1 MFKKFALMMATA
13 LAFAACSGGGLGSGP
28 TAGSGGSTG
37 GNTAGGPPTTPVNI
51 VLSSNPAGATRGGPA
66 RTIFAST
73 QGYSLTISQ
82 NYIVGSSGECSV
94 ATQTC
99 LPPITYFGTINQST
113 GQASVQVNLVIGAKP
128 LIEARAFDQS
138 FSTSY
143 TASSGQLSTSFPF
156 FAVPAGGAW
165 GSSTAGNELSYGASN
180 GTMVV
185 VGLASIPVAMGS
197 SVRTAALNAVATP
210 ATNAGGTV
218 YGAPAAPA
226 SGVPPTSN
234 PVSGLTVNSPS
245 SKTISVGW
253 NASAPYTPPGTNST
267 TYNVYYGIPGSGL
280 VVNMTG
286 ATVVAG
292 QITVIPTIVS
302 AGTGYHVGD
311 TFYILESGSSKDAVG
326 TVTVVNA
333 AGGVTTFTIVSP
345 AGTGGYSISAT
356 VPGAATTPTSPTPA
370 ALTAVQGRMN
380 TSPGQGLVLDLT
392 NVAFT
397 IAGNQITATT
407 GALNTNTAANCAADT
422 LAPSA
427 VIGVVSGGS
436 GYKVGDNIK
445 VLETGS
451 TKDAVLQVNSVCTN
465 TISGIMTTGI
475 VNGIVFGVAN
485 PTPQGTGGYSAVT
498 AGAATTP
505 TQTLFNGVIA
515 LTSLS
520 TTLTNSGS
528 GISSSTPGANVL
540 TDGNATY
547 QFADG
552 TPAFFAVAAQTV
564 DPSGNAAALVG
575 AATAKLQVSPGSV
588 TGAPASITV
597 ANGTTTGTASSANTA
612 TLSWA
617 AVAGASS
624 YSVYYDT
631 NPSNVIPTA
640 SGSGLTLNVTASG
653 GVVTGVSI
661 GSNAGQGY
669 SAFDS
674 VYIQAGNNNATA
686 KVNAVING
694 VPISV
699 SLVVAGTGYN
709 AASYSN
715 AATSAFNTQ
724 NFIKGLPGTVTATT
738 LADSGSTV
746 TSSAGGTVG
755 SSAIALSGT
764 TGTPYYFVVSATGTP
779 VATYGGNLAAVKN
792 PALGLTASNGNSPAA
807 ALPLL
812 TSTDESGGLE
822 WSIWQGGVEQYV
834 SGCNPFPAQGLQ
846 PTCYFALQASP
857 APATNAYGSVST
869 SGVYT
874 PPLAYP
880 GSPGAGP
887 IPISLVSRN
896 KVVSLGTGAT
906 ITTTANP
913 LSATNDAVA
922 NPGTG
927 YHVGDVLNVA
937 NCNGGQLMVT
947 GTAGVGGGV
956 ATVSVWDP
964 GSAACTAATQA
975 TTVAQ
980 PSTAGANAATF
991 TPLAG
996 AGITAAVSPPTSG
1009 GLGYRVGDVLEI
1021 CETTLGCLPASDGT
1035 VQVATITPATG
1046 AILTVSVV
1054 SAGTTVY
1061 TAAAGY
1067 SAPASSPVPPANPVQ
1082 ITTAAATGLSG
1093 TGAAPYFGLA
1103 GSGYSVGDILE
1114 VCAVAVCTPGTD
1126 GTIQVTSVNP
1136 ITGALTGFSVVTA
1149 GTTVYAAVNTN
1160 TVAPISGG
1168 GDPLSVASDG
1178 SSGFSDG
1185 VSRFNLDEFLAGNIF
1200 GQ

>member
-1 MFKKFALMMATA
+1 MFKKFALMIATT
-13 LAFAACSGGGLGSGP
+13 LAFAACSGGGGIGSGP
-28 TAGSGGSTG
+28 TAGTGGSTG

-51 VLSSNPAGATRGGPA
+51 VLSSNPTATKGSPA

-82 NYIVGSSGECSV
+82 NFIVGSSGECSV

-156 FAVPAGGAW
+156 FTVPAGGAW
-165 GSSTAGNELSYGASN
+165 SSSTAGNELSYGASN
-180 GTMVV
+180 GTTVV

-197 SVRTAALNAVATP
+197 SVRTASLNTVATP
-210 ATNAGGTV
+210 ATYAGGTV
-218 YGAPAAPA
+218 YGAPAAPGA
-226 SGVPPTSN
+226 GVPPTSN

-245 SKTISVGW
+245 SMTISVGW
-253 NASAPYTPPGTNST
+253 NASAPYTPPSTNST
-267 TYNVYYGIPGSGL
+267 DYNVYYGIPGSGL
-280 VVNMTG
+280 VVDMTG

-292 QITVIPTIVS
+292 QITVKPTIVS

-311 TFYILESGSSKDAVG
+311 TFYILESGSSKDAFG
-326 TVTVVNA
+326 TITVVNA
-333 AGGVTTFTIVSP
+333 VGGVATFTIVSP
-345 AGTGGYSISAT
+345 DGTGGYSTSAT
-356 VPGAATTPTSPTPA
+356 VPNAATTPTAPTPA
-370 ALTAVQGRMN
+370 ALTAVKGRMN

-392 NVAFT
+392 NAAFT
-397 IAGNQITATT
+397 IAGNKITATT
-407 GALNTNTAANCAADT
+407 GALNTNALINCAADT
-422 LAPSA
+422 LPPSA

-436 GYKVGDNIK
+436 GYNIGDNIK
-445 VLETGS
+445 VLETAS
-451 TKDAVLQVNSVCTN
+451 TKDTILQVSSVCTN
-465 TISGIMTTGI
+465 TINGIMTTGV
-475 VNGIVFGVAN
+475 VNGMVFGVAN
-485 PTPQGTGGYSAVT
+485 PTPQGTGGYSAAT
-498 AGAATTP
+498 AGASTTP
-505 TQTLFNGVIA
+505 MQTLFNGVIG

-520 TTLTNSGS
+520 TTLTNNGT
-528 GISSSTPGANVL
+528 GISSSTPGATVL
-540 TDGNATY
+540 NDGNATY

-575 AATAKLQVSPGSV
+575 APTAKVQVSPGSV

-597 ANGTTTGTASSANTA
+597 VNGAASAG
-612 TLSWA
+612 LSWQ

-624 YSVYYDT
+624 YNVYYDT
-631 NPSNVIPTA
+631 NPSNVTPTA

-669 SAFDS
+669 SSFDT
-674 VYIQAGNNNATA
+674 VYIQGGNNNATA

-699 SLVVAGTGYN
+699 SLGVAGTGYN

-724 NFIKGLPGTVTATT
+724 NFIKGIPGAVTATT
-738 LADSGSTV
+738 LTDSGPTI

-755 SSAIALSGT
+755 SSDVALSGT
-764 TGTPYYFVVSATGTP
+764 TGTPYYFVVSAIGTP
-779 VATYGGNLAAVKN
+779 VATYGGNLAIVKN

-807 ALPLL
+807 TLPLL

-822 WSIWQGGVEQYV
+822 WSIWHNGGEEYV

-857 APATNAYGSVST
+857 SPATNAYGSVST
-869 SGVYT
+869 SGIYT

-896 KVVSLGTGAT
+896 KVVSLGAGAT

-922 NPGTG
+922 NPGAG

-937 NCNGGQLMVT
+937 NCNGGQLLVT

-975 TTVAQ
+975 TAVAY

-991 TPLAG
+991 TPAAG

-1009 GLGYRVGDVLEI
+1009 GLGYRVGDILEI
-1021 CETTLGCLPASDGT
+1021 CEVTLGCLPASDGT

-1046 AILTVSVV
+1046 AILTVNVV

-1067 SAPASSPVPPANPVQ
+1067 SAPASSPVPPANPVK
-1082 ITTAAATGLSG
+1082 ITTAATTGLSG

-1103 GSGYSVGDILE
+1103 GSGYSVGDVLE
-1114 VCAVAVCTPGTD
+1114 VCAVAVCTPATD

-1160 TVAPISGG
+1160 TVAPFAGG

-1178 SSGFSDG
+1178 STGFSDG
-1185 VSRFNLDEFLAGNIF
+1185 ASRFNLDEFLAGNIF